1 MRVQRVLSVSW
12 YLLQVQEISDQK
24 IVNSVFQG
32 INTVLE
38 GLVYLDHS
46 GCRDL
51 GSFCLEWTV
60 KKEVIFSRGR
70 IGRNSLLHL
79 ERENWKHFI
88 IKLIVFIVFSQSCL
102 IKKNKSVGIQVE
114 LFQLYDGLPHPPCVF
129 WRVAVQ
135 CQKSSVKDFSSKG
148 CLCFRS
154 LGQVTEWTL

>member
-60 KKEVIFSRGR
+60 KK
-70 IGRNSLLHL
+70 
-79 ERENWKHFI
+79 
-88 IKLIVFIVFSQSCL
+88 
-102 IKKNKSVGIQVE
+102 
-114 LFQLYDGLPHPPCVF
+114 
-129 WRVAVQ
+129 
-135 CQKSSVKDFSSKG
+135 
-148 CLCFRS
+148 
-154 LGQVTEWTL
+154 